1 MKRKWDSVGR
11 VSIDSLSPYVMMMVL
26 RFFNQ
31 FSDNLNVS
39 FKVPFSSNISGC
51 N

>member
-1 MKRKWDSVGR
+1 MKRKWASVGR
-11 VSIDSLSPYVMMMVL
+11 VSIDSFSQYAMMMVL

-39 FKVPFSSNISGC
+39 FKVPFSLNISGY

>member
-39 FKVPFSSNISGC
+39 FKVPFSLNISGC